1 MVNEKEILDRV
12 LTNQVG
18 IERNEKNLQSH
29 ERECAVRYQL
39 INQQL
44 EQGNRKFDRLELM
57 LISMYPFI
65 IGTIDV
71 AEYIR

>member
-1 MVNEKEILDRV
+1 MANDKEILDRV
-12 LTNQVG
+12 LSNQVG

-44 EQGNRKFDRLELM
+44 EQGNRKFDRLELD
-57 LISMYPFI
+57 IFYN
-65 IGTIDV
+65 
-71 AEYIR
+71 YINSSVSGLYV

>member
-1 MVNEKEILDRV
+1 MASENEILERV

-44 EQGNRKFDRLELM
+44 EQGNRRFDRLEIM

-65 IGTIDV
+65 IGTIVV
-71 AEYIR
+71 AEYVR

>member
-57 LISMYPFI
+57 LFSMYPFI
-65 IGTIDV
+65 IGTIVV
-71 AEYIR
+71 AEYVR

>member
-1 MVNEKEILDRV
+1 MANDKEILDRV
-12 LTNQVG
+12 LSNQVG

-65 IGTIDV
+65 IGTIVV
-71 AEYIR
+71 AEYVR

>member
-18 IERNEKNLQSH
+18 IERNDKNLQSH

-65 IGTIDV
+65 IGTIVV
-71 AEYIR
+71 AEYVR

>member
-1 MVNEKEILDRV
+1 MANEKEILDRV

-65 IGTIDV
+65 IGTIVV
-71 AEYIR
+71 AEYVR